1 MRKLMLST
9 CLLGLIG
16 NSAWASDK
24 PLQARADVNWRL
36 GNERSI
42 LMTEFW
48 VPLKQ
53 DEDGVI
59 YGDLR
64 MMGDDADNREFNVGV
79 GYREIVTDVPV
90 LGDGVAGVHGWFDR
104 RLTERGSKFNQIT
117 LGGEWLGED
126 VDVLVNGYVPL
137 SDEQFQFT
145 PNANPQAPSLVG
157 TGIVIDT
164 DATILEEAQHG
175 LDLEVGLELGQHVDF
190 VKDHTDS
197 FRLYGG
203 GYYFDGPNTEDVAG
217 WRVRASA
224 DITPNIQVGAQFQR
238 DDVRGSQG
246 FLEATFRFPFDSKQ
260 SYRAQGLRARLDDSP
275 ERDIDIVTGEV
286 VSDPGSRV
294 PVLNKAT
301 GQEQEVLHV
310 DNTAAGGGDG
320 SVETPFN
327 TLSDAEAA
335 ASAHSVIYVHRG
347 DGTSTNQDQGITLN
361 QTGQQLIGTGT
372 AFLYDQGRFTTPT
385 GASPSSI
392 VIAPASAAPTIG
404 NINAGQDGVLVTA
417 NNITVAG
424 LNVDNA
430 GTGRDGIVVRAD
442 GAGAS
447 ARDVTIHDVTT
458 QNARMGIYL
467 HGANSGALSA
477 KVERSVAT
485 GNSQHGIAVY
495 DDTDQTFEV
504 DLGGGNIGSQG
515 LNVLAGNTLEDLAVD
530 YDGRILA
537 AQNNW
542 WGQASGPDTD
552 TPDIGI
558 RPQIYY
564 GAPINDGLVG
574 HWTFDTEW
582 TTNTTAYDRSGL
594 GNDGVLD
601 GGLALSDQVISQNRQ
616 ALNFDGVDDRII
628 YGNDNSL
635 LISGDI
641 TITANIQTDTTK
653 NEATIFTERN
663 ATLSRDYQFRLNN
676 GNLIFNHAN
685 ATGTVSSNKVSG
697 FIVNDNNPAFV
708 AFTADALDYN
718 FFYNNLSVSGV
729 LDFLIAP
736 TGGNF
741 PRQVGINAAFPGSVW
756 EGILDDTRVYDRPLD
771 PAEISQL
778 YRMNT
783 SSVVNTGSF
792 LTSAP

>member
-16 NSAWASDK
+16 NSAWASEK

-104 RLTERGSKFNQIT
+104 RLTERGSKFNQLT
-117 LGGEWLGED
+117 LGGEWLGESM
-126 VDVLVNGYVPL
+126 DVLVNGYVPL
-137 SDEQFQFT
+137 SDEQFQFA

-217 WRVRASA
+217 WRVRAAA
-224 DITPNIQVGAQFQR
+224 DITPNIQVGARFQR

-260 SYRAQGLRARLDDSP
+260 SYRAQGLRARLDDIP

-286 VSDPGSRV
+286 VRDPGSRV

-392 VIAPASAAPTIG
+392 IIAPASAAPTIG

-417 NNITVAG
+417 NNVNVAG
-424 LNVDNA
+424 LTVDNA
-430 GTGRDGIVVRAD
+430 GTGRDAIVVRAD

-467 HGANSGALSA
+467 HGTNSGALSA
-477 KVERSVAT
+477 KVERSVVA

-504 DLGGGNIGSQG
+504 DLGGGSMGSQG

-530 YDGRILA
+530 YDGRTLA

-558 RPQIYY
+558 APQIYY

-594 GNDGVLD
+594 ANDGTLL
-601 GGLALSDQVISQNRQ
+601 GGLSLADQVAGRHKGALYWSNSSFEMRVTDTPS
-616 ALNFDGVDDRII
+616 LNFGVGDFSVMSVYNPDTLGDSK
-628 YGNDNSL
+628 YL
-635 LISGDI
+635 LEKGAGAGLSGFRFGSNGADI
-641 TITANIQTDTTK
+641 QYLLGDTDSFSSERFANGTITSGNYQNLVIVYD
-653 NEATIFTERN
+653 
-663 ATLSRDYQFRLNN
+663 RD
-676 GNLIFNHAN
+676 
-685 ATGTVSSNKVSG
+685 
-697 FIVNDNNPAFV
+697 
-708 AFTADALDYN
+708 
-718 FFYNNLSVSGV
+718 
-729 LDFLIAP
+729 
-736 TGGNF
+736 
-741 PRQVGINAAFPGSVW
+741 NAALGYHEGSFV
-756 EGILDDTRVYDRPLD
+756 GQSVDILNDTGSIDNGTFLRMRAPFGGRPTVRFDDTRVYNRVLGSNQI
-771 PAEISQL
+771 AEL
-778 YRMNT
+778 YRMDT
-783 SSVVNTGSF
+783 SSAVNTGGF